1 MQVRVVKM
9 PYRERIQT
17 LDKSLGPLPPAKQ
30 PLSQLAQKIRVI
42 WVAWAPRSPNRSMSD
57 RSAHSRLSSS
67 VFLRSRRTDSSPL
80 VIRSRFPLTMIGLS
94 SRDSPVIRQ
103 CFKRGWAGRRDQQ
116 PAFNWS
122 QSFAIWQ

>member
-57 RSAHSRLSSS
+57 RCKCHLPTV
-67 VFLRSRRTDSSPL
+67 VFLR
-80 VIRSRFPLTMIGLS
+80 LS
-94 SRDSPVIRQ
+94 
-103 CFKRGWAGRRDQQ
+103 F
-116 PAFNWS
+116 
-122 QSFAIWQ
+122 